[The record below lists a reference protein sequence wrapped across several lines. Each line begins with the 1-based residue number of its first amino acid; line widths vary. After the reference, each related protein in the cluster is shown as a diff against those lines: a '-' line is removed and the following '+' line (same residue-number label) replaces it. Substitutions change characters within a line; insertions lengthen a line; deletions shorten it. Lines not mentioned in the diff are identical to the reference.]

1 MEHSEK
7 RPQKRNYLLDSRTW
21 KQAEIHSTDYPSR
34 ILIVGGEPTDR
45 SVLKDELDAA
55 GYFVATAANLL
66 QAAQVLAGSTFEIV
80 VTNLLTPG
88 QDGFSFLREVKKQNP
103 TQAMI
108 VVTDYN
114 SIETAVEAMKI
125 GAFDYLQKPSST
137 GELLL
142 KIDKLLRYKRVS
154 SENEELRH
162 QIVLRR
168 IENQITSQAEADQVD
183 AAEAQEFAMP
193 GASSDLLSLELSEI
207 ERVDIVS
214 VLEDLE
220 TRLIDWAMGRAEDN
234 LARAAEMLGLPR
246 STLQYK
252 INK

>member
-1 MEHSEK
+1 M
-7 RPQKRNYLLDSRTW
+7 LDSRTW
-21 KQAEIHSTDYPSR
+21 KQAEMHSTDCPSR
-34 ILIVGGEPTDR
+34 ILIVDGDHMAS
-45 SVLKDELDAA
+45 SVLEDELGAA

-66 QAAQVLAGSTFEIV
+66 QAAQVLAGSTFDIV
-80 VTNLLTPG
+80 VMNLLTPG
-88 QDGFSFLREVKKQNP
+88 RSVLSFLREVKKQNP

-108 VVTDYN
+108 VLTDYDR
-114 SIETAVEAMKI
+114 IETAVEAMKI
-125 GAFDYLQKPSST
+125 GAFDYLQKPFST

-142 KIDKLLRYKRVS
+142 KIDKLLRYKRMA

-168 IENQITSQAEADQVD
+168 IENQIISQAEADPVD

-193 GASSDLLSLELSEI
+193 GASSDLLSLKLSEI
-207 ERVDIVS
+207 GRVDIAS

-252 INK
+252 INKRFSSTLPN